1 MKVWGGG
8 GRRRGRQRPPRP
20 AAPPAPSSSSL
31 AHCQPPEPCAPR
43 PALCTAI
50 SWVWAAEALGE
61 RWTPATDRSGVVGA
75 GRRPGQPGPAPTA
88 SGSCSPWRTAL
99 ILWGQGELAQVGSGG
114 PPGTV
119 CPGAC
124 GKGLRRSPPR
134 PPVSRR
140 SVGGC
145 VERSSFHVSLT
156 CKGTGHPSGPIDP
169 ELEASV

>member
-1 MKVWGGG
+1 MSLL
-8 GRRRGRQRPPRP
+8 RPL
-20 AAPPAPSSSSL
+20 PPAWRIASRPS
-31 AHCQPPEPCAPR
+31 PAPR
-43 PALCTAI
+43 ARRCARPFPGSGRLRL
-50 SWVWAAEALGE
+50 SGE

-114 PPGTV
+114 PPGIV

-145 VERSSFHVSLT
+145 VERSSFHVYLT

-169 ELEASV
+169 ELAASV